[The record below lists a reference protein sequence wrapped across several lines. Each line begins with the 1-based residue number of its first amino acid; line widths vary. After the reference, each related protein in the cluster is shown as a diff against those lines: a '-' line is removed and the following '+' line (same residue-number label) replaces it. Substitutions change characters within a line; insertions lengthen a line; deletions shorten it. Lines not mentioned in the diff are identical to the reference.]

1 MIKGFYDGQD
11 NYFSI
16 NPVYPVIIINHVQ
29 TINQNTIKGL
39 NDIQD
44 YLEYGE
50 YDLLILQKI
59 KSRIILNWNKFIKEI
74 K

>member
-11 NYFSI
+11 NYSSI

-44 YLEYGE
+44 YLVYGE